1 MRYQI
6 IARRMSPSHSDDYR
20 HVVEVQYRGGAG
32 RAGGRRPP
40 RGDPRG
46 GGGPPR
52 RPPPGPPPPP
62 EQMVNRLGRGD
73 TAYIA
78 GDDHHSEVGVF
89 DLFRSRA
96 LRRAKYL
103 RSYGHDDHWND
114 SLLQLPA
121 F

>member
-20 HVVEVQYRGGAG
+20 HIVEVQYRVGSDV
-32 RAGGRRPP
+32 RVCKR
-40 RGDPRG
+40 
-46 GGGPPR
+46 
-52 RPPPGPPPPP
+52 
-62 EQMVNRLGRGD
+62 EQMINRLGRGD

-78 GDDHHSEVGVF
+78 GEDHHSEVGVF
-89 DLFRSRA
+89 DLFKARA
-96 LRRAKYL
+96 LRRSKYL

>member
-20 HVVEVQYRGGAG
+20 HVVEVQYRVGSDIGSC
-32 RAGGRRPP
+32 RR
-40 RGDPRG
+40 
-46 GGGPPR
+46 
-52 RPPPGPPPPP
+52 
-62 EQMVNRLGRGD
+62 EQMVTRLGRGD

-114 SLLQLPA
+114 SLLRLPA

>member
-20 HVVEVQYRGGAG
+20 HVVEVQYRVGSDIGSC
-32 RAGGRRPP
+32 RR
-40 RGDPRG
+40 
-46 GGGPPR
+46 
-52 RPPPGPPPPP
+52 
-62 EQMVNRLGRGD
+62 EQMVTRLGRGD

-96 LRRAKYL
+96 CGGPSICGATVTTTTGTTACCGCRRSEA
-103 RSYGHDDHWND
+103 G
-114 SLLQLPA
+114 
-121 F
+121 

>member
-20 HVVEVQYRGGAG
+20 HVVEVQYRIGSAIGSC
-32 RAGGRRPP
+32 RR
-40 RGDPRG
+40 
-46 GGGPPR
+46 
-52 RPPPGPPPPP
+52 

-73 TAYIA
+73 TAYIS

>member
-20 HVVEVQYRGGAG
+20 HVVEVQYRVGSDIVSC
-32 RAGGRRPP
+32 RR
-40 RGDPRG
+40 
-46 GGGPPR
+46 
-52 RPPPGPPPPP
+52 